1 MTATVRPTAETVRDP
16 DWIATQLRAAAASAH
31 PPTAYR
37 HLLAEV
43 DMWTSEADATVS
55 RITTRPLPELGWE
68 RRIFNEVRDG
78 EIRTVPTLLAHVSD
92 LDYPDAIAIITAWS
106 TALGLTEDPEHG
118 DGVREWRGTVD
129 GWRVELW
136 TIVDRDAFEA

>member
-1 MTATVRPTAETVRDP
+1 VTATVRPTAETVRDP
-16 DWIATQLRAAAASAH
+16 DWIAASLRAAAASPH

-43 DMWTSEADATVS
+43 DMWTSDADATVS
-55 RITTRPLPELGWE
+55 RITTRPLPELEWE
-68 RRIFNEVRDG
+68 RRISNEVCDG

-106 TALGLTEDPEHG
+106 TALGLIEDPEQE